1 MTGSQAEQ
9 SRELELRGVAYRL
22 NDGSEIAI
30 YLRRGVPWVAQFR
43 GGTGELYTAGEWFR
57 LHRPPRAPRL
67 MHEAAAGSTS
77 RLPDAMAVRIEALHC
92 RMETL
97 VTPPW
102 MFILVRGARTLLARL
117 APAHRHGP
125 DAAGGALS

>member
-1 MTGSQAEQ
+1 MTGSQREQ

-30 YLRRGVPWVAQFR
+30 YLRRGVPWVAQLR

-77 RLPDAMAVRIEALHC
+77 KLPDAIATRIDALH
-92 RMETL
+92 RGMETP
-97 VTPPW
+97 VTPQL
-102 MFILVRGARTLLARL
+102 IATLRRGARGLLARL
-117 APAHRHGP
+117 APGYRHAP
-125 DAAGGALS
+125 LRADSF